1 MSTETA
7 SSAPTSLP
15 RPPRGTSTGAP
26 RFNSSRGGRRG
37 GYGASRSGLGGTKN
51 SPPESSDWAA
61 QEDNSSTDT
70 SEEVAQLKA
79 KYSNQL
85 KSLKEIFPDWT
96 AEDLVFA
103 LQEVDGNIEIATDRI
118 AGGSLLFFT
127 SLMCRSCITMGTG
140 QEKVPKGQ
148 AKDYRTT

>member
-1 MSTETA
+1 MSTETAA

-15 RPPRGTSTGAP
+15 RPPRGTSTGTP

-37 GYGASRSGLGGTKN
+37 GFGPSRGGIGATKN

-61 QEDNSSTDT
+61 QEDNASTDT
-70 SEEVAQLKA
+70 SEEVTQLKA
-79 KYSNQL
+79 KYSNEL

-103 LQEVDGNIEIATDRI
+103 LQEVDGNIELATDRI
-118 AGGSLLFFT
+118 AGGLLF
-127 SLMCRSCITMGTG
+127 RHIN
-140 QEKVPKGQ
+140 
-148 AKDYRTT
+148 